1 MPVVAETKAE
11 RFVYKL
17 YTDPLIQSQT
27 QPDPTVDPGPSAGQV
42 LRYLSH
48 DLQLTKDQYR
58 PTEMRQDRQRPM
70 GSDGSRTI
78 AGTVKGYLSAG
89 TQQDWFAAIMRNT
102 WSAAASATEAEL
114 TSVAFSK
121 SGKTITF
128 GGGDPVA
135 EGLGAG
141 ATIAVTGIT
150 GLNLNQRFSILG
162 FSGTSNRVLN
172 VFPAPAED
180 LAAVTTFGVATVGA
194 TIINPSATL
203 NFVNY
208 KLALEIYNPE
218 TDLARLYTECR
229 VGSMDLDIPV
239 NDNPKLDFGVMG
251 RGRQLYKTT
260 EAPFFTAPADET
272 SSDIPTAMDGLL
284 LFNGEP
290 FGVATSVKISVKLNP
305 QAAKVIN
312 PVGLVAAIFLDDFVC
327 DGTFAAYVDDSLL
340 FDLHADNVEFGL
352 LVYMPAQPRQ
362 AATPANTFFMPR
374 IRILTLQEQDSAG
387 GKMVNCTF
395 EAARYFGTAPGI
407 PSTTLQISDTNVTP

>member
-11 RFVYKL
+11 RLSYKL
-17 YTDPLIQSQT
+17 YADPLIQSQT
-27 QPDPTVDPGPSAGQV
+27 VPDPLTDPGTSAGQV

-78 AGTVKGYLSAG
+78 AGTIKGYLSAG
-89 TQQDWFAAIMRNT
+89 TQQDLFAAIMRNT
-102 WSAAASATEAEL
+102 WTDAATASNAEL

-121 SGKTITF
+121 SAKTITF

-141 ATIAVTGIT
+141 QTIHVTGIT
-150 GLNLNQRFSILG
+150 GLNLNQRFSIVG
-162 FSGTSNRVLN
+162 FGGTGNRTVN

-180 LAAVTTFGVATVGA
+180 LAAATTFGVSTVGK
-194 TIINPSATL
+194 TIVNPNATL
-203 NFVNY
+203 DFVNY
-208 KLALEIYNPE
+208 KIAIEIYNPE

-251 RGRQLYKTT
+251 RGRHLYKTT
-260 EAPFFTAPADET
+260 AAPFFTAPADET

-284 LFNGEP
+284 IFNGAP

-305 QAAKVIN
+305 QPAKVIN
-312 PVGLVAAIFLDDFVC
+312 PQGLVAAIFLDDFVC

-340 FDLHADNVEFGL
+340 FDLHADNTEFGL
-352 LVYMPAQPRQ
+352 LIYMPAQPSQ
-362 AATPANTFFMPR
+362 VATPANTFYLPR

-395 EAARYFGTAPGI
+395 EAARYFGTAAGV
-407 PSTTLQISDTNVTP
+407 PSTTLQISDTNAV

>member
-1 MPVVAETKAE
+1 MPVVAETRAE
-11 RFVYKL
+11 RLAYKI

-27 QPDPTVDPGPSAGQV
+27 VPDPLVDPGVDLGQV

-70 GSDGSRTI
+70 GNDGSKTI
-78 AGTVKGYLSAG
+78 AGTIKGYLSAG
-89 TQQDWFAAIMRNT
+89 TQPDFFAAIMRNT
-102 WSAAASATEAEL
+102 WTAASSATEAEL

-121 SGKTITF
+121 SAKTITF

-141 ATIAVTGIT
+141 QTIAVTGIT

-162 FSGTSNRVLN
+162 FSGTSNRVAS

-180 LAAVTTFGVATVGA
+180 LAAVTTFGVGTVGK
-194 TIINPSATL
+194 TIVNPNATL
-203 NFVNY
+203 DFVNY
-208 KLALEIYNPE
+208 KFALEIYNPE

-251 RGRQLYKTT
+251 RGRHLYKTT
-260 EAPFFTAPADET
+260 EAPFFTGPADET

-284 LFNGEP
+284 IFNGSP
-290 FGVATSVKISVKLNP
+290 FGVATSVKLSIKLNP
-305 QAAKVIN
+305 QPAKVIN
-312 PVGLVAAIFLDDFVC
+312 PQGLVAAIFLEDFVC

-340 FDLHADNVEFGL
+340 FDLHADNTEFGL
-352 LVYMPAQPRQ
+352 LIYMPAQPSV
-362 AATPANTFFMPR
+362 AATAANTFFLPR

-395 EAARYFGTAPGI
+395 EAARYFGTAAGV
-407 PSTTLQISDTNVTP
+407 PSTTLQISDTNVV

>member
-27 QPDPTVDPGPSAGQV
+27 VPDPLTDPGTNLGQV

-78 AGTVKGYLSAG
+78 AGTIKGYLSAG
-89 TQQDWFAAIMRNT
+89 TQQDLFAAIMRNNWT
-102 WSAAASATEAEL
+102 AGSTASNTEL

-128 GGGDPVA
+128 GGGDPIT
-135 EGLGAG
+135 EGFSAG
-141 ATIAVTGIT
+141 QVIAVTGIT

-162 FSGTSNRVLN
+162 FSGTSHRVVS

-180 LAAVTTFGVATVGA
+180 LAAATTFSIGTVGK
-194 TIINPSATL
+194 TIVNPNATL
-203 NFVNY
+203 DFVNY
-208 KLALEIYNPE
+208 KFALEVYNPE

-251 RGRQLYKTT
+251 RGRHLYKTT
-260 EAPFFTAPADET
+260 EAPFFTGPADET

-284 LFNGEP
+284 IFNGAP

-305 QAAKVIN
+305 QPAKVIN
-312 PVGLVAAIFLDDFVC
+312 PQGLVAAIFLEDFLC
-327 DGTFAAYVDDSLL
+327 DGTFAAYVDDTLL
-340 FDLHADNVEFGL
+340 FDLHADNTEFGL
-352 LVYMPAQPRQ
+352 LIYLPAQPSSAST
-362 AATPANTFFMPR
+362 AATTFFLPR

-395 EAARYFGTAPGI
+395 EAARYFGTAPGV

>member
-1 MPVVAETKAE
+1 MPVVAETRAE
-11 RFVYKL
+11 RLAYKI

-27 QPDPTVDPGPSAGQV
+27 VPDPLVDPGVSDGQV

-48 DLQLTKDQYR
+48 DLQLSKDQYR

-70 GSDGSRTI
+70 GNDGSKTI
-78 AGTVKGYLSAG
+78 AGTIKGYLSAG
-89 TQQDWFAAIMRNT
+89 TQQDFFAAIMRNT
-102 WSAAASATEAEL
+102 WTAASSATEAEL

-121 SGKTITF
+121 SAKTITF

-141 ATIAVTGIT
+141 QTIAVTGVT

-162 FSGTSNRVLN
+162 FGGASNRTVN

-180 LAAVTTFGVATVGA
+180 LAAVTTFGVGTVGK
-194 TIINPSATL
+194 TIVNPNATL
-203 NFVNY
+203 DFVNY
-208 KLALEIYNPE
+208 KFALEIYNPE

-251 RGRQLYKTT
+251 RGRHLYKDAD
-260 EAPFFTAPADET
+260 APFFTGPADET

-284 LFNGEP
+284 IFNGAP
-290 FGVATSVKISVKLNP
+290 FGVATSVKISIKLNP
-305 QAAKVIN
+305 QPAKVIN
-312 PVGLVAAIFLDDFVC
+312 PQGLVAAIFLEDFVC
-327 DGTFAAYVDDSLL
+327 DGNFAAYVDDSLL
-340 FDLHADNVEFGL
+340 FDLHADNTEFGL
-352 LVYMPAQPRQ
+352 LIYMPAQPS
-362 AATPANTFFMPR
+362 AITTAANTFFLPR
-374 IRILTLQEQDSAG
+374 IRILTLQEQDSSG

-395 EAARYFGTAPGI
+395 EAARYFGTAPGV
-407 PSTTLQISDTNVTP
+407 PSTTLQISDTNVV

>member
-27 QPDPTVDPGPSAGQV
+27 EPDPLVDPGTALGQV

-78 AGTVKGYLSAG
+78 AGTIKGYLSAG
-89 TQQDWFAAIMRNT
+89 TQQDFFAAIMRNT
-102 WSAAASATEAEL
+102 WTAAASATEAEL
-114 TSVAFSK
+114 TSVAFSA

-135 EGLGAG
+135 EGFGVG
-141 ATIAVTGIT
+141 QTIAVTGIT

-162 FSGTSNRVLN
+162 FGGTTNQTVN

-180 LAAVTTFGVATVGA
+180 LAAVTTFGVANAGKS
-194 TIINPSATL
+194 IINPSATVD
-203 NFVNY
+203 FVNY
-208 KLALEIYNPE
+208 KFALEIYNPE

-229 VGSMDLDIPV
+229 IGSMDLDIPV

-251 RGRQLYKTT
+251 RGRQLYKAA

-272 SSDIPTAMDGLL
+272 TSDIPTAMDGLL
-284 LFNGEP
+284 LFNGAS

-312 PVGLVAAIFLDDFVC
+312 PQGLVAAIFLEDFVC

-340 FDLHADNVEFGL
+340 FDLHADNIEFGL

-362 AATPANTFFMPR
+362 AATPANTFFLPR

-387 GKMVNCTF
+387 GKMVNATF
-395 EAARYFGTAPGI
+395 EAGRYFGTAAGV
-407 PSTTLQISDTNVTP
+407 PSTTLQISDSDVV

>member
-1 MPVVAETKAE
+1 MPVVAETRAE
-11 RFVYKL
+11 RLSYKL

-27 QPDPTVDPGPSAGQV
+27 VPDPLTDPGTSAGQV

-58 PTEMRQDRQRPM
+58 PTEMREDRQRPM

-78 AGTVKGYLSAG
+78 AGTIKGYLSAG
-89 TQQDWFAAIMRNT
+89 TQQDLFAAIMRNT
-102 WSAAASATEAEL
+102 WTAAATATEAVL

-121 SGKTITF
+121 SAKTITF

-135 EGLGAG
+135 AG
-141 ATIAVTGIT
+141 FGVGETIAVTGIT

-162 FSGTSNRVLN
+162 FGGTSHRVVS

-180 LAAVTTFGVATVGA
+180 LAAVTTFGVSNAGK
-194 TIINPSATL
+194 TIINPSTTL
-203 NFVNY
+203 SFVNY
-208 KLALEIYNPE
+208 KFALELYSPE
-218 TDLARLYTECR
+218 VDLARLYTECR
-229 VGSMDLDIPV
+229 IGSMDLDIPV

-260 EAPFFTAPADET
+260 AAPFFTAPANET

-284 LFNGEP
+284 LFDGLP

-305 QAAKVIN
+305 QPAKVIN
-312 PVGLVAAIFLDDFVC
+312 PQGLVAAIFLDDFVC
-327 DGTFAAYVDDSLL
+327 DGTFAAYVDDTLL
-340 FDLHADNVEFGL
+340 FDLHGDNVEFGL

-362 AATPANTFFMPR
+362 VATPANTFYLPR

-387 GKMVNCTF
+387 GKLVNATF

-407 PSTTLQISDTNVTP
+407 PSTTLQISDSDVV

>member
-1 MPVVAETKAE
+1 MPVVAETRAE
-11 RFVYKL
+11 RLSYKL

-27 QPDPTVDPGPSAGQV
+27 VPDPLTDPGTALGQV

-58 PTEMRQDRQRPM
+58 PTEMREDRQRPM
-70 GSDGSRTI
+70 GNDGSKTI
-78 AGTVKGYLSAG
+78 AGTIKGYLSAG
-89 TQQDWFAAIMRNT
+89 TQQDLFAAIMRNT
-102 WSAAASATEAEL
+102 WSPSVSTTEAVL

-121 SGKTITF
+121 SAKTITF

-135 EGLGAG
+135 AG
-141 ATIAVTGIT
+141 FGVGETIAVSGIT

-162 FSGTSNRVLN
+162 FGGTSHRVVT

-180 LAAVTTFGVATVGA
+180 LAAVTTFGVANVGK
-194 TIINPSATL
+194 TITNPNATL
-203 NFVNY
+203 SFVNY
-208 KLALEIYNPE
+208 KFALELYSPE
-218 TDLARLYTECR
+218 VDLARLYTECR

-260 EAPFFTAPADET
+260 AAPFFTAPANET

-284 LFNGEP
+284 LFDGQP

-305 QAAKVIN
+305 QPAKVIN
-312 PVGLVAAIFLDDFVC
+312 PQGLVAAIFLDDFVC
-327 DGTFAAYVDDSLL
+327 DGTFAAYVDDTLL

-352 LVYMPAQPRQ
+352 LVYLPAQPRQ
-362 AATPANTFFMPR
+362 AATPANTFYLPR

-387 GKMVNCTF
+387 GKMVNATF
-395 EAARYFGTAPGI
+395 EAARYFGTTPGI
-407 PSTTLQISDTNVTP
+407 PSTTLQISDTNAV

>member
-1 MPVVAETKAE
+1 MPVVAETRAE
-11 RFVYKL
+11 RLAYKL

-27 QPDPTVDPGPSAGQV
+27 VPDPLTDPGTNLGQV

-58 PTEMRQDRQRPM
+58 PTEMREDRQRPM

-78 AGTVKGYLSAG
+78 AGTIKGYLSAG
-89 TQQDWFAAIMRNT
+89 TQQDLFAAIMRNT
-102 WSAAASATEAEL
+102 WVAASTATEAVL

-121 SGKTITF
+121 SAKTITF

-135 EGLGAG
+135 AG
-141 ATIAVTGIT
+141 FGVGETIAVTGIT

-162 FSGTSNRVLN
+162 FGGTTHRVVS

-180 LAAVTTFGVATVGA
+180 LAAVTTFGVSNVGK
-194 TIINPSATL
+194 TIINPSTTL
-203 NFVNY
+203 SFVNY
-208 KLALEIYNPE
+208 KFAIELYSPE
-218 TDLARLYTECR
+218 VDLARLYTECR
-229 VGSMDLDIPV
+229 IGSMDLDIPV

-260 EAPFFTAPADET
+260 AAPFFTAPANET

-284 LFNGEP
+284 LFDGLP

-305 QAAKVIN
+305 QPAKVIN
-312 PVGLVAAIFLDDFVC
+312 PQGLVAAIFLDDFVC
-327 DGTFAAYVDDSLL
+327 DGTFAAYVDDTLL
-340 FDLHADNVEFGL
+340 FDLHGDNVEFGL

-362 AATPANTFFMPR
+362 VATPANTFYMPR

-387 GKMVNCTF
+387 GKMVNATF

-407 PSTTLQISDTNVTP
+407 PSTTLQISDTNAV